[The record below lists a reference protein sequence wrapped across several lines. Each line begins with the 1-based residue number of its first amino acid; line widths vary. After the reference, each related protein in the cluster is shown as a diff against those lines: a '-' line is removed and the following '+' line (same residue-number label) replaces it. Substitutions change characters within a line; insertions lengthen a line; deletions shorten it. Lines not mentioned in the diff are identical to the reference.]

1 MATTAHPP
9 VTLTRRGQKSVSLQR
24 ERWKRRGPLLPA
36 LIFTIIV
43 TQLPFIITLVYSF
56 FSWNLLRTEG
66 RHFAWF
72 ENYSRVLSDP
82 ATRSALWVT
91 VELTAGAVILS
102 LLVGLGCAL
111 LVDRKFLGRGVV
123 RTLLIAPFL
132 VMPAAA
138 ALLWKTTMLNPV
150 FGIVNW
156 VLSPL
161 GVGDVDWA
169 SQYPLL
175 TIIVVET
182 WHWAPFMMLI
192 LLGGLQSQ
200 DRSILEAARV
210 EGAGAFQIFRY
221 LTLPHLRQYIEL
233 GIVLGS
239 IYIVQTFDSIFMI
252 TQGGP
257 GTSTTNLPFA
267 LYLKAFRAF
276 NVGQA
281 AALGV
286 IVVILT
292 ILVATVA
299 LRVVSR
305 IFQDE
310 GVSSR
315 VIDVA
320 AFRRREKAATSF
332 QRREKEATS

>member
-1 MATTAHPP
+1 MATTAHRSI
-9 VTLTRRGQKSVSLQR
+9 TLTRRQKAVSLQR
-24 ERWKRRGPLLPA
+24 ERWRRRGPLLPA
-36 LIFTIIV
+36 LIFTIVV

-66 RHFAWF
+66 RHFAGF
-72 ENYSRVLSDP
+72 HNYSRVLSDS
-82 ATRSALWVT
+82 ATYGALWVT
-91 VELTAGAVILS
+91 VKLTAGAVILS
-102 LLVGLGCAL
+102 VLVGLACAL
-111 LVDRKFLGRGVV
+111 LVDRRFLGRGVV

-132 VMPAAA
+132 IMPAAA
-138 ALLWKTTMLNPV
+138 SLLWKTTMLSPV
-150 FGIVNW
+150 FGLVNW
-156 VLSPL
+156 ALSPF
-161 GVGDVDWA
+161 GVGNVDWA

-210 EGAGAFQIFRY
+210 EGATSLQIFRY

-276 NVGQA
+276 DVGQA

-286 IVVILT
+286 LVVILT
-292 ILVATVA
+292 ILIATVA

-310 GVSSR
+310 GVSAR

-320 AFRRREKAATSF
+320 AFRRRE
-332 QRREKEATS
+332 REATS

>member
-1 MATTAHPP
+1 MATSASAAPP
-9 VTLTRRGQKSVSLQR
+9 GAIRRKARSITLAQERRR
-24 ERWKRRGPLLPA
+24 RRGPLLPA

-43 TQLPFIITLVYSF
+43 TQLPFLVTLVYSF
-56 FSWNLLRTEG
+56 FSWNLLRPGSRE
-66 RHFAWF
+66 FAF
-72 ENYSRVLSDP
+72 LDNYTSVLTDSSMW
-82 ATRSALWVT
+82 SALLVT
-91 VELTAGAVILS
+91 VLLTAGAVIAS
-102 LLVGLGCAL
+102 VLVGLATAL

-138 ALLWKTTMLNPV
+138 SLLWKTTMLNPV

-169 SQYPLL
+169 SQFPLL
-175 TIIVVET
+175 TIITVET

-210 EGAGAFQIFRY
+210 DGATTWQSFRH

-233 GIVLGS
+233 GVVLGA

-257 GTSTTNLPFA
+257 GTSTTNLPFL
-267 LYLKAFRAF
+267 LYQEAFRAF
-276 NVGQA
+276 DVGEA

-286 IVVILT
+286 VVVVLT
-292 ILVATVA
+292 IIVATYA
-299 LRVVSR
+299 LRIISRMFTDPVVA
-305 IFQDE
+305 
-310 GVSSR
+310 SR
-315 VIDVA
+315 VVDVSM
-320 AFRRREKAATSF
+320 FKKREKKAEEAA
-332 QRREKEATS
+332 A

>member
-1 MATTAHPP
+1 MATSASAAPP
-9 VTLTRRGQKSVSLQR
+9 GAIRRKARSITLAQERRR
-24 ERWKRRGPLLPA
+24 RRGPLLPA

-43 TQLPFIITLVYSF
+43 TQLPFLVTLVYSF
-56 FSWNLLRTEG
+56 FSWNLLRPGSRE
-66 RHFAWF
+66 FAF
-72 ENYSRVLSDP
+72 LDNYTSVLTDSSMW
-82 ATRSALWVT
+82 SALLVT
-91 VELTAGAVILS
+91 VLLTAGAVIAS
-102 LLVGLGCAL
+102 VLVGLATAL

-138 ALLWKTTMLNPV
+138 SLLWKTTMLNPV

-169 SQYPLL
+169 SQFPLL
-175 TIIVVET
+175 TIITVET

-210 EGAGAFQIFRY
+210 DSATTWQSFRY

-233 GIVLGS
+233 GVVLGA

-257 GTSTTNLPFA
+257 GTSTTNLPFL
-267 LYLKAFRAF
+267 LYQEAFRAF
-276 NVGQA
+276 DVGEA

-286 IVVILT
+286 VVVVLT
-292 ILVATVA
+292 IIVATYA
-299 LRVVSR
+299 LRIISRMFTDPVVA
-305 IFQDE
+305 
-310 GVSSR
+310 SR
-315 VIDVA
+315 VVDVSM
-320 AFRRREKAATSF
+320 FKKREKKAEEAA
-332 QRREKEATS
+332 A